1 MTQELPGKYMHI
13 ETQCCIGTLNE
24 ADCTRNYNAHIKIQS
39 LANQQRGAVQMFT
52 TDVPYVHNKYT
63 YIRMLYIQTE
73 NDLSRFLSVYCCS
86 MYYNS

>member
-1 MTQELPGKYMHI
+1 
-13 ETQCCIGTLNE
+13 
-24 ADCTRNYNAHIKIQS
+24 
-39 LANQQRGAVQMFT
+39 MFT

-86 MYYNS
+86 IYYYS